1 VRVTRRRSNEVPHG
15 GGSLRAAATLA
26 VVTAAFACASAG
38 AVPGGPVDHSPPQI
52 STITPDSGQVNVHP
66 KRVDFRFDETV
77 NDRPS
82 GASTLD
88 QLFLISPRSGD
99 VDVSWHRSRISV
111 QPSKGFRPNTAY
123 RITMLPGLADLRGNV
138 RRDGLTVLFSTGPTF
153 PPFNIL
159 GHVFDWA
166 AQRAA
171 VGAYVEAIAHPDTSV
186 VYLGA
191 TDSTGQFEVGPLPA
205 GSYTLRAIID
215 VNHNR
220 TLDRDEKWDSATVAV
235 ASASPTLELDA
246 IERDTIPAAIAD
258 VRVDDSVTIRVA
270 FDKPLDPTLPLQ
282 PALFTIQR
290 KDSSTLEVTKV
301 QWASGYDRARQAAIE
316 DSIRKA
322 DTSAARRPPPPPP
335 AAVPVPGGA
344 RQPPA
349 AVKPRAPAPERAVV
363 LSLNPKTPLK
373 IDSTYRITARGVRNL
388 LLRSREVTRTF
399 TMPKPPP
406 RDTTHRAPA
415 DTVRR
420 RPPR

>member
-1 VRVTRRRSNEVPHG
+1 MRLTK
-15 GGSLRAAATLA
+15 GSARAAAVLAA
-26 VVTAAFACASAG
+26 VVAAFACASAG
-38 AVPGGPVDHSPPQI
+38 AVPGGPEDHAPPQI
-52 STITPDSGQVNVHP
+52 AAITPDSGQVNVHP
-66 KRVDFRFDETV
+66 KQVDFRFDETV

-82 GASTLD
+82 GATTLD
-88 QLFLISPRSGD
+88 QLFLISPRSGN
-99 VDVSWHRSRISV
+99 VDASWHRSRISV
-111 QPSKGFRPNTAY
+111 RPNKGFRPNTAY

-138 RRDGLTVLFSTGPTF
+138 RKQGLTVLFSTGPTF
-153 PPFNIL
+153 PPFNIV

-171 VGAYVEAIAHPDTSV
+171 NGAYVEAIAHPDTSI

-220 TLDRDEKWDSATVAV
+220 TLDRDEKWDSATVTV
-235 ASASPTLELDA
+235 ATASPTVELDA

-270 FDKPLDPTLPLQ
+270 FDKPLDPILPLQ
-282 PALFTIQR
+282 PALFTVQR
-290 KDSSTLEVTKV
+290 KDSSTIDVTKV

-322 DTSAARRPPPPPP
+322 DTSAARRPPPP
-335 AAVPVPGGA
+335 AAAIPVPGGA

-349 AVKPRAPAPERAVV
+349 APKPRAPAPERAVV
-363 LSLNPKTPLK
+363 LSLDPKTPLK
-373 IDSTYRITARGVRNL
+373 RDSTYRITARGVRSL
-388 LLRSREVTRTF
+388 LLKSREVSRTF
-399 TMPKPPP
+399 TMPKPVP

-415 DTVRR
+415 DTARR